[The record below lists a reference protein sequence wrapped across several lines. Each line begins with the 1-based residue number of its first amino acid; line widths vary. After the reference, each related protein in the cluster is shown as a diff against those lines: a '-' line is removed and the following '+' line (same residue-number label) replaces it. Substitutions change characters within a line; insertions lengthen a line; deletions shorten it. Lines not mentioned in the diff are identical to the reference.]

1 MNIGDNRMKRS
12 KFFVCFLVL
21 LILQI
26 LIVDRVFARISIEI
40 GRPGSVIFNI
50 AVPDFFDLQRKGS
63 GYEFGTNLRN
73 IMVNDLEMSE
83 IFNVMDK
90 KVYIEKVE
98 DIWKSQQI
106 NVKSWS
112 TIGAD
117 LLLKVGYNLQ
127 GDKVEVVFSLIDVN
141 RGDIILSKSG
151 TSHINDSKYLIHSIV
166 DEILK
171 ALTGEFGV
179 FRTKI
184 AFVSNHKGNKE
195 IFMSDFSGDNLTTIT
210 NYGTISLLP
219 KISPDGNGVLFVSYK
234 DGNGPQLYYKDLKGG
249 SIVCLSRGAD
259 SASGGTWMPDGKRVV
274 ASLTI
279 KGNQDLF
286 LLDLQGNLL
295 RKLTDYPGIEV
306 GPTVSPDGSRLAFVS
321 DRDGSPQVYVM
332 DIGGGGARKIT
343 FEGRYNSSPS
353 WSSKNQIAYASLLDG
368 KFDIVVTDPEG
379 ARHVRITGGGANHE
393 DPSWAPN
400 GRYLVYSSNKGGRY
414 KLYFRGMNT
423 QKEKMLVNIEG
434 DQLMPFWFK

>member
-1 MNIGDNRMKRS
+1 MKFKKIFLS
-12 KFFVCFLVL
+12 FFILVTL
-21 LILQI
+21 EIFVIQT
-26 LIVDRVFARISIEI
+26 VFARISIEI

-63 GYEFGTNLRN
+63 AYEFGTNLRN

-90 KVYIEKVE
+90 RVYIEKAE
-98 DIWKSQQI
+98 DLWRSQQV

-117 LLLKVGYNLQ
+117 LLLKVGYSLQ
-127 GDKVEVVFSLIDVN
+127 GDKIELVFTLIDVN
-141 RGDIILSKSG
+141 RGDIVLSKSG

-171 ALTGEFGV
+171 VLTGEYGV
-179 FRTKI
+179 FKTKI

-195 IFMSDFSGDNLTTIT
+195 IFIGDFTGNNITGIT
-210 NYGTISLLP
+210 NYGTITLLP

-234 DGNGPQLYYKDLKGG
+234 DQNGPQLYYKDLKAKT
-249 SIVCLSRGAD
+249 IVCLSKGAD
-259 SASGGTWMPDGKRVV
+259 ASSGGAWMPDGKRVV
-274 ASLTI
+274 ASLTL
-279 KGNQDLF
+279 KGNQDLY

-295 RKLTDYPGIEV
+295 RRLTDYPGIEV
-306 GPTVSPDGSRLAFVS
+306 GPSVSPDGSKVAFVA

-332 DIGGGGARKIT
+332 DIGAGGARKISV
-343 FEGRYNSSPS
+343 EGRYNSSPS

-368 KFDIVVTDPEG
+368 NFDIVVTDPEG
-379 ARHVRITGGGANHE
+379 IRHVKITDGGGNHE
-393 DPSWAPN
+393 DPCWAPN
-400 GRYLVYSSNKGGRY
+400 GRYIIYSSNKEGRY
-414 KLYFRGMNT
+414 KLYFKGMST
-423 QKEKMLVNIEG
+423 QKERRLINMEG